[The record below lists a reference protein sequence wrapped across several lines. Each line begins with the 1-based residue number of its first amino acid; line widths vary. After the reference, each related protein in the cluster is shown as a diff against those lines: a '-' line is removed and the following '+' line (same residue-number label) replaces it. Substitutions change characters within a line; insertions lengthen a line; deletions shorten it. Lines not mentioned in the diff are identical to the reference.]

1 MKRVLSSLLAA
12 VAVISALCAAPASAA
27 DKKVSRLGF
36 ISLAYEYLDSAIDSG
51 LPFCNWNE
59 ESAVT
64 DAVPLYSPD
73 GDKIGY
79 DLDISTDGKPAGYLR
94 IISVNGKP
102 RAVYSCYGGQSPAKA
117 YSGSLENTVD
127 GKYYFVDAMTLAVK
141 ISRGYKAVGWNSFI
155 SDESAE
161 ESYDYT
167 MKLLK
172 KSGDDWDDDVK
183 AAGSARLQTVYTE
196 TENFDF
202 CTWEDF
208 SGIFVT
214 DGAGNYR
221 HPDNCSAPIAA
232 ANVLRYFRHTG
243 ASEMPYT
250 YTDEDI
256 CMTLYFDMDTNNHSF
271 GGFDNPGTPVE
282 NILSG
287 IKKTCVGLAAGTP
300 SADEKGS
307 EAQSALSSSKI
318 KEYID
323 DGYMIIATVTD
334 RKDNGPCSLLICG
347 YDGSSYYIVDGLSR
361 SIDRISISNLEVY
374 HFVAVKF

>member
-79 DLDISTDGKPAGYLR
+79 DLDISTDGEPAGYLR

-208 SGIFVT
+208 KTLYIT
-214 DGAGNYR
+214 DNAGHHR
-221 HPDNCSAPIAA
+221 VMDNSCTPIAA

-243 ASEMPYT
+243 ASEMPYR
-250 YTDEDI
+250 YTDDNI
-256 CMTLYFDMDTNNHSF
+256 FATLYYDMDTNYNSF
-271 GGFDNPGTPVE
+271 GGFDNPGTPVD

-287 IKKTCVGLAAGTP
+287 LKTSCTELAAGTP
-300 SADEKGS
+300 TTAVKGS
-307 EAQSALSSSKI
+307 KVHTALSSSTVKS
-318 KEYID
+318 YID
-323 DGYMIIATVTD
+323 DGYMLIASVID
-334 RKDNGPCSLLICG
+334 YKNNGAHSLVIYG
-347 YDGSSYYIVDGLSR
+347 YDSSNYYIADGLNR